1 MSFRIGCLLASL
13 SVAFASFCVGCAADE
28 GPRRLDSG
36 EMMVVGGCNPK
47 GFEGELLGT
56 ARLGGNLLISVKD
69 ADGEAFDFLVSERSG
84 AQERLEKAPEGTRVE
99 FVYFPDE
106 QDSIPV
112 VNSITVYDS

>member
-1 MSFRIGCLLASL
+1 MDSRARFVSIALLAVFASGCL
-13 SVAFASFCVGCAADE
+13 GCAAEE
-28 GPRRLDSG
+28 GSKQLDAG

-47 GFEGELLGT
+47 GFEGELLGA

-106 QDSIPV
+106 YDSIPV